1 MSHTAY
7 KFETET
13 GENGKIEL
21 AVPAPAGTHVEV
33 FVVVPGTG
41 EFGDE
46 LAAASASST
55 DFWDNPIDDE
65 DWNNA

>member
-7 KFETET
+7 KFEIET

-33 FVVVPGTG
+33 IVVVPGTA
-41 EFGDE
+41 ESCE

-55 DFWDNPIDDE
+55 DFWNSPIDDE

>member
-13 GENGKIEL
+13 RENGKIEL
-21 AVPAPAGTHVEV
+21 AVPAPAGTQVEV
-33 FVVVPGTG
+33 IGVIPGTD
-41 EFGDE
+41 EFGE

>member
-13 GENGKIEL
+13 GPNGKIEL
-21 AVPAPAGTHVEV
+21 AVPAPAGTPVEV
-33 FVVVPGTG
+33 IVVVPGAD
-41 EFGDE
+41 EFGE
-46 LAAASASST
+46 LAAAAASST